1 MGDNDA
7 QQPTIFV
14 TNRISEIYVHVGNYD
29 EAVKWYTEVLG
40 LSLHPKGGIDL
51 QGIRLLIIESD
62 KRNPTT
68 HAVFNMV
75 ASDIRKA
82 YEELRSRG
90 AETDEIYY
98 DPYENAA
105 SFHVKDPNGGCILI
119 KDC

>member
-1 MGDNDA
+1 MGESAA
-7 QQPTIFV
+7 QQPTAFV
-14 TNRISEIYVHVGNYD
+14 TNRISEIYAHVGNYD

-40 LSLHPKGGIDL
+40 LSLHPQGGIDL
-51 QGIRLLIIESD
+51 QGIRLFIIESD

-68 HAVFNMV
+68 HAVFNLV

-105 SFHVKDPNGGCILI
+105 SFHVKDPSGGFILI
-119 KDC
+119 KEC